1 MKRLNKS
8 VLKEVIKIFV
18 LFDLAVINFV
28 IAPVVVNTYCGE
40 PWSSLF
46 MALWWFPTVIIVAK
60 LIAEQW

>member
-1 MKRLNKS
+1 

-18 LFDLAVINFV
+18 LVDLAVINFG
-28 IAPVVVNTYCGE
+28 IAPVVVDTYCGE
-40 PWSSLF
+40 PWFSLF